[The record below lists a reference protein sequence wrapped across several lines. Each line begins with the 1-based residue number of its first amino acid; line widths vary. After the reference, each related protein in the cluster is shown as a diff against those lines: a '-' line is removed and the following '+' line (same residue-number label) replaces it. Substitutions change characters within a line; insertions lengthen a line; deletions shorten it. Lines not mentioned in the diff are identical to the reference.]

1 LGDDDP
7 MIGAI
12 ILAFVIV
19 VVIPVSLFLT
29 GAAAAALLG
38 NLFTSH
44 AKATHEGSELAD
56 LW

>member
-1 LGDDDP
+1 

-19 VVIPVSLFLT
+19 VVIPVGLFLT
-29 GAAAAALLG
+29 GAIAVG
-38 NLFTSH
+38 VIGTVFTDN
-44 AKATHEGSELAD
+44 AKATHEGSELND